1 MKDINWDFFRILLPI
16 PKREMDAN
24 PNMVQNSGY

>member
-1 MKDINWDFFRILLPI
+1 DFFRILLPI

-24 PNMVQNSGY
+24 PNMVQNPGY